1 MNPVISTDSRGEAD
15 GEKTNLKERIV
26 SIGGFLLI
34 YCTVTLLAILGYV
47 KSAADVV
54 SSWGVYAH
62 LLSVVYFVFVSVPF
76 GYGYSIGLV
85 AFGYSLGWIALI
97 SIVVGVYLGTFL
109 AYLLTKYCLKA
120 WSKRK
125 VEMLLKKIDITLN
138 QFVDIANGNRYRKY
152 LLLFA
157 LRHFSLFTFGIGN
170 SAHCLAV
177 LNIGDGIREYCAL
190 AYTTDLPY
198 LIAYVSLGISVKQ
211 LETGELDDAGTSDN
225 IRLIMLVI
233 QILCTVLIF
242 LVTCYIAHRGF
253 QIIKM
258 KSREVSPCIED
269 KNLEPG
275 IDGNKISDEGGKA
288 IAEALKVDT

>member
-54 SSWGVYAH
+54 SSWGIYAH

-190 AYTTDLPY
+190 AYIGDLPY
-198 LIAYVSLGISVKQ
+198 LVAYVTLGVSVKQ
-211 LETGELDDAGTSDN
+211 LEVGMDDGGSSDN
-225 IRLIMLVI
+225 IRLTLLVI

-242 LVTCYIAHRGF
+242 LVTCYIAHRGI

>member
-1 MNPVISTDSRGEAD
+1 MPHEDT
-15 GEKTNLKERIV
+15 T
-26 SIGGFLLI
+26 
-34 YCTVTLLAILGYV
+34 
-47 KSAADVV
+47 SAAD
-54 SSWGVYAH
+54 
-62 LLSVVYFVFVSVPF
+62 
-76 GYGYSIGLV
+76 
-85 AFGYSLGWIALI
+85 
-97 SIVVGVYLGTFL
+97 
-109 AYLLTKYCLKA
+109 LTYPK
-120 WSKRK
+120 
-125 VEMLLKKIDITLN
+125 
-138 QFVDIANGNRYRKY
+138 IANNV
-152 LLLFA
+152 
-157 LRHFSLFTFGIGN
+157 TVQ
-170 SAHCLAV
+170 CLAV

-211 LETGELDDAGTSDN
+211 LETGELDDAGSSDN

-275 IDGNKISDEGGKA
+275 IDGNKISNEGGKA